1 MNNQEIEKLF
11 SQLEDPSSVSH
22 ETKEVFATLAKTTLD
37 YRDKVNKETG
47 MIITVEDT
55 RAALDLFLEFIQT
68 GRAPSSKNQIT
79 LDLLKIWVKKFKS
92 NIG

>member
-1 MNNQEIEKLF
+1 MDNQEIEKLF
-11 SQLEDPSSVSH
+11 SQLETPPSVSP
-22 ETKEVFATLAKTTLD
+22 ETKEVFATLVKTTLD

-47 MIITVEDT
+47 MTITVEDT

-68 GRAPSSKNQIT
+68 GRVPSSKNQII
-79 LDLLKIWVKKFKS
+79 LDLLKIWIKKFKS